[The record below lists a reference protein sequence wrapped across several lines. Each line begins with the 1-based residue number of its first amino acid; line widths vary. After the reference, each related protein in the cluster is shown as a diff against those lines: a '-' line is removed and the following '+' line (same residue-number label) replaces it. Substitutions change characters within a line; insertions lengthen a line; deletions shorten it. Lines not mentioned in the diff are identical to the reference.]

1 MNPSQVIQRAFHNWG
16 QKKIWSLKTYDPK
29 IVGKIFYDRG
39 HYLSAYRW
47 FKLAESHNNID
58 KLEELPFQLDAP
70 TQSVQKFLEC
80 HKNRSFSYE
89 RYWLAITEEALSY
102 FATRSDHLN
111 AGDAYQILKT
121 SICPFVKLPQKTA
134 ERVTTWLDQ
143 IENSPEWSVHI
154 LAKRS
159 QIRVNIH
166 FIDELIAKLWE
177 MPLIGEDMKCRV
189 AYDYLNMVEYTFDVN
204 SDRQEVMLLALYH
217 DRRIFPP
224 KDQAKIQLYVA
235 DQILS
240 FHQSYPIDIDDI
252 EKDLCSLQDTL
263 AGHDR
268 LECRWIRAKIA
279 LQKQSLDHPDIDGIN
294 LTDAEIATILKEV
307 MSLERT
313 YYSHRFFEI
322 HLDQDKATLE
332 LVKMRLENRTDL
344 ITDVEA
350 FQYLK
355 DLKHHCGFERQVL
368 PLMEQFYLQGR
379 APSYQ
384 RLTIANNTCS
394 DLTFKVCISE
404 KIEEFTLRETQ
415 QRRYDNLRE
424 KGITH
429 VGIIVIRDGKIIVDQ
444 PYLDA
449 NSYVACYGDF
459 KFTVYFEPDVSA
471 ESEVPTNEMIRQ
483 VADLL
488 QHEYRDHRRSYPRS
502 NLNDFIGE
510 LGCDLNPEHR
520 SRDFTRTLHGLMRP
534 KQLTTAIKMILEGD
548 I

>member
-1 MNPSQVIQRAFHNWG
+1 MNPSQVIQQGFHNWC
-16 QKKIWSLKTYDPK
+16 QKNIWSLKTYDPK
-29 IVGKIFYDRG
+29 TVGKIFYDRG
-39 HYLSAYRW
+39 YYLSAYRW
-47 FKLAESHNNID
+47 LKLIESHNNLE
-58 KLEELPFQLDAP
+58 KLKTIPFQLDAP

-89 RYWLAITEEALSY
+89 QYWLAITEEALSY
-102 FATRSDHLN
+102 FTTRSDYLN

-134 ERVTTWLDQ
+134 ERVTTWLNQ
-143 IENSPEWSVHI
+143 IENSPEWIVHI

-159 QIRVNIH
+159 QIRLNIH
-166 FIDELIAKLWE
+166 FIEELMTKFWE
-177 MPLIGEDMKCRV
+177 LPSFNQDMKCRV

-204 SDRQEVMLLALYH
+204 SDRQKVILLALYH
-217 DRRIFPP
+217 NRMVFPP
-224 KDQAKIQLYVA
+224 ENRAKILLYMA

-240 FHQSYPIDIDDI
+240 FHQSYPISIDDI

-263 AGHDR
+263 TDHDR

-279 LQKQSLDHPDIDGIN
+279 LQKQSLDHPNLDEVN

-313 YYSHRFFEI
+313 YHSWNFFEV

-344 ITDVEA
+344 IMDTEA

-355 DLKHHCGFERQVL
+355 DLKRYCGLELQVL

-384 RLTIANNTCS
+384 RLTIANNTWY
-394 DLTFKVCISE
+394 DLTYKISIAG

-424 KGITH
+424 KGISH
-429 VGIIVIRDGKIIVDQ
+429 VGIQVIRDGKIIVDQ

-471 ESEVPTNEMIRQ
+471 ESEVPTSEMIRQ

-488 QHEYRDHRRSYPRS
+488 QHEYKDYRRSYPRS
-502 NLNDFIGE
+502 DFNDFIGD

-520 SRDFTRTLHGLMRP
+520 SSDFTRTLHGLMRP
-534 KQLTTAIKMILEGD
+534 KQLTTAIKIILEGD
-548 I
+548 N